1 MILLLSDCSW
11 RKGGKDSIES
21 CENLFCAVGPRC
33 APITW
38 GSTFQAP
45 RGHSIAAVPICAD
58 LIDGNEE
65 HQMPT
70 TRDSSSAAPSCQLHQ
85 KGRLDQ
91 EARGHSPCRRLY
103 SSLCNASQRLAQT
116 TSIADIFLR
125 WLYLGSFVLLNS
137 GRCHL
142 TAHLLLE

>member
-91 EARGHSPCRRLY
+91 EARGHSPLPITARADGFTHPSAVLHNGLRRPP
-103 SSLCNASQRLAQT
+103 
-116 TSIADIFLR
+116 
-125 WLYLGSFVLLNS
+125 VLLTS
-137 GRCHL
+137 SYGGCTL
-142 TAHLLLE
+142 GVLCC